1 MITIPEIS
9 GLRKLFPSSRCR
21 QTRKAQALQIKV
33 GAIAQNVSVKAWRS
47 LDDRLTGLG
56 MLTQMRVE
64 LVLEIGDEADVRA
77 EFLGA
82 QPAANPLAQRHL
94 RLAAAGQANMTDRR
108 HVHADIEDGGADQYV
123 QLAGSQSRQCGFS
136 AVLIILTLDEFDSQA
151 GCRHHVH

>member
-33 GAIAQNVSVKAWRS
+33 GVFAQNVSVKAWRS

-94 RLAAAGQANMTDRR
+94 RLAAASQTNKTDHQHDHTNNEEKRTK
-108 HVHADIEDGGADQYV
+108 QNN

-136 AVLIILTLDEFDSQA
+136 AVLII
-151 GCRHHVH
+151 